1 VFGIGGGEAL
11 VLLILGLLILGPER
25 LPKVAAD
32 ATRTLRDLRRM
43 AERARADVTRELGP
57 EFEDIGLADLNPR
70 RFVSR
75 HLLDDELDD
84 EPRPARARRTRPT
97 AGPGPGS
104 RPSVPGPTATPAADT
119 HTGAPAELP
128 PYDADAT

>member
-1 VFGIGGGEAL
+1 MLGIGGAEAV

-25 LPKVAAD
+25 LPQVAAD
-32 ATRTLRDLRRM
+32 AARTLRGLRRM

-84 EPRPARARRTRPT
+84 PRPRRHRPAPHPPT
-97 AGPGPGS
+97 PSAPGAHVVKPGE
-104 RPSVPGPTATPAADT
+104 P
-119 HTGAPAELP
+119 P
-128 PYDADAT
+128 PYDPDAT

>member
-1 VFGIGGGEAL
+1 MVFGIGGGEAV

-32 ATRTLRDLRRM
+32 AVRTVRDLRRM
-43 AERARADVTRELGP
+43 AERARSDVTRELGP

-75 HLLDDELDD
+75 HLLDDELDED
-84 EPRPARARRTRPT
+84 PRPPRARRSPT
-97 AGPGPGS
+97 APPRPSAAPEPGS
-104 RPSVPGPTATPAADT
+104 RS
-119 HTGAPAELP
+119 GAPTEPP
-128 PYDADAT
+128 PYDPDAT

>member
-1 VFGIGGGEAL
+1 MLGIGGGEAV

-32 ATRTLRDLRRM
+32 AARTLRELRRM

-57 EFEDIGLADLNPR
+57 EFEGIGLADLNPR

-84 EPRPARARRTRPT
+84 DPRPARARRNRP
-97 AGPGPGS
+97 A
-104 RPSVPGPTATPAADT
+104 ATPRT
-119 HTGAPAELP
+119 APATTTDTPGEPP

>member
-1 VFGIGGGEAL
+1 VFGIGGGEAV

-32 ATRTLRDLRRM
+32 VVRTLRDLRRM
-43 AERARADVTRELGP
+43 ADRARSDVTRELGP

-75 HLLDDELDD
+75 HLLDDELEED
-84 EPRPARARRTRPT
+84 PRPARARRTSTPPTRPASAPDT
-97 AGPGPGS
+97 VS
-104 RPSVPGPTATPAADT
+104 RA
-119 HTGAPAELP
+119 GAPTEPP
-128 PYDADAT
+128 PYDPDAT